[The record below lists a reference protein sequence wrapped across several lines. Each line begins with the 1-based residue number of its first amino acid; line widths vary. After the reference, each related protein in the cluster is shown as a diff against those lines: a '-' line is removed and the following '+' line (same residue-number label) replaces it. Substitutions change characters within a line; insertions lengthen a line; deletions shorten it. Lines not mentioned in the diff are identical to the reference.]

1 MKRIKLTERD
11 LTRIIKRVINEQEYT
26 FDDETVEL
34 NSKDAGKSASNIVD
48 GYAYSRD
55 FRVTDK
61 EQLDELYYMYKHM
74 LMDAVNKGGGK
85 IREGDYDNAVYISKT
100 EHGNTSPVIP
110 YESLKELAKYV

>member
-74 LMDAVNKGGGK
+74 LMDAIYDSGGK
-85 IREGDYDNAVYISKT
+85 LTENQYNAAVWLSKT
-100 EHGNTSPVIP
+100 KHGNTSPVIP
-110 YESLKELAKYV
+110 YEAIKELAKYV